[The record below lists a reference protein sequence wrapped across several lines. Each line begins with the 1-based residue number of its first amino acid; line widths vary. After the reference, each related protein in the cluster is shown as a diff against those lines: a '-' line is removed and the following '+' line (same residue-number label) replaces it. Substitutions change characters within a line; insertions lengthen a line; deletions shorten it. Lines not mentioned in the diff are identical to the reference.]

1 MLLVDMQLRINW
13 RLHKMN
19 KIIKNYKKIQYGPA
33 PEDDKEVL
41 NWIKN
46 ITNPNKNYINGK
58 WTNSKSSKKIQ
69 VINPSNKKK
78 LFKLAVSSKKDID
91 GAVNSASKAY
101 LKWSRLTPFKRS
113 QYLYALSRLIQKH
126 SRFLA
131 VLESIDNGKPIRETR
146 DIDIPL
152 VVRHFYYHA
161 GWAAKLGPDVK
172 SIGVVG
178 QIIPWNFP
186 LLMLAWKIAPAIA
199 CGNTVVLKPAEYTS
213 LTALFFAELCMK
225 ANLPDGVVN
234 IVTGDGSTGQYITNH
249 SKINK
254 IAFTGSTEVGKKII
268 ASTSHSNKKL
278 TMELGGKSP
287 FIVFEDADLDSA
299 VEGVVDAIWFNQG
312 QVCCAGSRLLVQE
325 SIEKKFIK
333 KLKQRMEKLR
343 VGNPL
348 DKSVDV
354 GAIVAPVQLQKINS
368 LVKKGIKEGAK
379 LWQPSWSCPTDGLF
393 YPPSLFTNVTP
404 ASFIA
409 QVEIFG
415 PVLTSLTFRTPS
427 EAVAIANNTPYGLA
441 ASIWSENI
449 NLALDVAPKIKAG
462 VIWINSTNLFDASC
476 GFGGFKESG
485 FGREGGS
492 EGIRAYTQKSLP
504 EKIVTKKINK
514 KIKVNLPFID
524 RTPKLYIGG
533 KQKRPD
539 GGYSFGLNSV
549 NGSFIC
555 DIAQANRKDVR
566 DSVEIAA
573 KSFSKQLS
581 NFNRSQLLFY
591 LAENLQQRKNTFVE
605 LLIAL
610 TGSSLTNARKE
621 FESSCERL
629 FYYASMAD
637 KFEGN
642 IHNPPI
648 RGLTLALKEPLGV
661 ISSILNND
669 TPLLSLITTLGAIFS
684 TGNTNIIIT
693 GQKTSLIATELY
705 QVFDT
710 SDIPSGYINIL
721 TAKEGDLTSTLSL
734 HENIDGI
741 WYFGKN
747 NNEKSLLIKNTTSNL
762 KRYWCPEEQDID
774 WFVNKKEF
782 LDEFLYQ
789 STQIKNIWIPYGE

>member
-1 MLLVDMQLRINW
+1 MKN
-13 RLHKMN
+13 
-19 KIIKNYKKIQYGPA
+19 IIKNFKNIKYGPA
-33 PEDDKEVL
+33 PEDDKDVL
-41 NWIKN
+41 KWIKN
-46 ITNPNKNYINGK
+46 LSIPNRIYINGK
-58 WTNSKSSKKIQ
+58 WTLSKGSKTLQ
-69 VINPSNKKK
+69 AINPSTNSK
-78 LFKLAVSSKKDID
+78 LFKLVVSSKKDVD
-91 GAVNSASKAY
+91 SAVIAANKAY
-101 LKWSRLTPFKRS
+101 PKWSKLSSYKRS
-113 QYLYALSRLIQKH
+113 QYLYALARLIQKH
-126 SRFLA
+126 ARFLS

-161 GWAAKLGPDVK
+161 GWAVK
-172 SIGVVG
+172 SKDTVKSLGVVG

-213 LTALFFAELCMK
+213 LTAIFFAELCMK
-225 ANLPDGVVN
+225 AKLPNGVIN
-234 IVTGDGSTGQYITNH
+234 IVTGDGSTGQHITNH
-249 SKINK
+249 PLVKK

-268 ASTSHSNKKL
+268 ASTSNTNKKL

-312 QVCCAGSRLLVQE
+312 QVCCAGSRLLIQE

-348 DKSVDV
+348 DKSIDI
-354 GAIVAPVQLQKINS
+354 GAIVAPVQLKKIDN
-368 LVKKGIKEGAK
+368 LVKKGVKEGAK
-379 LWQPSWSCPTDGLF
+379 LWQPSWSCPKEGLF

-404 ASFIA
+404 ASYIA
-409 QVEIFG
+409 QIEIFG

-449 NLALDVAPKIKAG
+449 NLALDVAPKVKAG
-462 VIWINSTNLFDASC
+462 VIWINSTNLFDAAC

-492 EGIRAYTQKSLP
+492 EGIRAYTKINLPVVRGSKKTNNKIKISLP
-504 EKIVTKKINK
+504 M
-514 KIKVNLPFID
+514 ID

-539 GGYSFGLNSV
+539 GGYSFPLNAV
-549 NGSFIC
+549 NNSFIC

-573 KSFSKQLS
+573 KSFAKQLS
-581 NFNRSQLLFY
+581 NFNRSQILFY
-591 LAENLQQRKNTFVE
+591 LAENLQQREKTFVD
-605 LLIAL
+605 LLVAL
-610 TGSSLTNARKE
+610 CGSSPVNASKE
-621 FESSCERL
+621 FSQSCERL
-629 FYYASMAD
+629 FYYAAMAD

-642 IHNPPI
+642 VHNPPM
-648 RGLTLALKEPLGV
+648 RGLTLAMKEPLGV
-661 ISSILNND
+661 MTSVLSD
-669 TPLLSLITTLGAIFS
+669 DSPLLNLVTVMGSVFS
-684 TGNTNIIIT
+684 TGNTNIIVP

-705 QVFDT
+705 QVLDT
-710 SDIPSGYINIL
+710 SDVPGGYVNIL
-721 TAKEGDLTSTLSL
+721 TAKENELNKTLSQ
-734 HENIDGI
+734 HENIEGI
-741 WYFGKN
+741 WYFGADSAQRS
-747 NNEKSLLIKNTTSNL
+747 EIVKNTTSNI
-762 KRYWCPEEQDID
+762 KRYWCPEEKHLD
-774 WFVNKKEF
+774 WANVSEEF
-782 LDEFLYQ
+782 LNEFLYQ
-789 STQIKNIWIPYGE
+789 STQVKNIWIPYGE